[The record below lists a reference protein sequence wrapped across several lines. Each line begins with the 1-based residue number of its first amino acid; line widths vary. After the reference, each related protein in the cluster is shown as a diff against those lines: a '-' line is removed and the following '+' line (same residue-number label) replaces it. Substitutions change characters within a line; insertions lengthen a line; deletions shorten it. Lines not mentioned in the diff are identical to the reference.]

1 MKPSSRVL
9 RLFVSTIL
17 LTTVATP
24 LAQKN
29 PSKLSATPPAGTISE
44 ASIRGHMEF
53 LASDAMN
60 GRGSGT
66 ADEWRT
72 AEYIASHLRRWGIEP
87 MGDEGGYVQKIAT
100 GRATAAAPP
109 VVVINPAPAVGGS
122 MTLTHGREM
131 LVQNINQGS
140 VKGPIFRY
148 TFGAPVPDGAFVF
161 VPDGVTP
168 DIAAL
173 AKAAG
178 MLTVETA
185 QQRSTWAATGARSA
199 PALAAGGGGRGGGAP
214 APPIVRIVLDKTT
227 HAAISGMVG
236 GTILDFQATLQP
248 GFTWNAAGRLTGT
261 DAAQKD
267 DVILLGAHLDHV
279 GNRPGAPGADSIYNG
294 ADDDASGVTAVME
307 FAEALSKAPRG
318 KRTIVFGFFGSEES
332 GGAGANHFVT
342 KPVIPLNKIKAMLQF
357 EMLGRPDPL
366 VPPNTLWLTG
376 YERSNLGVELAKQG
390 AKLVQDPHPTES
402 FFTRSDNI
410 RFAYEGV
417 ISHTVS
423 SFNLHKDYHQPS
435 DEVKTI
441 NFPYMTA
448 SIRSMYAPIVWLS
461 NSTFVPAWYENCRP
475 VRGAGRGAPP
485 PAASATQGAAAPAP
499 CKANGK

>member
-1 MKPSSRVL
+1 MKPSSRAL
-9 RLFVSTIL
+9 RFFVSAIL
-17 LTTVATP
+17 LAVVAAPSAQRNQPSRSAATP
-24 LAQKN
+24 R
-29 PSKLSATPPAGTISE
+29 PSTITE

-72 AEYIASHLRRWGIEP
+72 AEYIASNLRRWGLEP

-100 GRATAAAPP
+100 GRTSAVAPP
-109 VVVINPAPAVGGS
+109 LLIAGS

-131 LVQNINQGS
+131 LVQNINKGA
-140 VKGPIFRY
+140 VKGPLFRY
-148 TFGAPVPDGAFVF
+148 TFGVPVPDGAFVF

-168 DIAAL
+168 DNAAL

-178 MLTVETA
+178 MLTLETPA
-185 QQRSTWAATGARSA
+185 LRTAWAVTGARL
-199 PALAAGGGGRGGGAP
+199 PAAAAAGGGGRGAGAP
-214 APPIVRIVLDKTT
+214 APPIVRIVLDKGT
-227 HAAISGMVG
+227 HAAIAGLTD
-236 GTILDFQATLQP
+236 GTMLDFQCMTQP
-248 GFTWNAAGRLTGT
+248 GYTWNAAGRLTGR
-261 DAAQKD
+261 DPVQKT
-267 DVILLGAHLDHV
+267 DVILLGAHLDHL
-279 GNRPGAPGADSIYNG
+279 GSRPGAPGADAIFNG

-307 FAEALSKAPRG
+307 LAEALSKAPRG

-332 GGAGANHFVT
+332 GGAGANHFVI
-342 KPVIPLNKIKAMLQF
+342 KPVIELDKIKAMLQF

-366 VPPNTLWLTG
+366 VPADTLWLTG

-390 AKLVQDPHPTES
+390 ARLVQDPHPAES

-423 SFNLHKDYHQPS
+423 SFNLHKDYHQAS

-441 NFPYMTA
+441 DFPYMTK
-448 SIRSMYAPIVWLS
+448 SIASMYAPIVWLS
-461 NSTFVPAWYENCRP
+461 TSTFVPTWYENCRP
-475 VRGAGRGAPP
+475 VRGGGRGAPP
-485 PAASATQGAAAPAP
+485 PAPTATQAPAAP